1 MIRPR
6 MVTEQLRKSRL
17 ELEKLDMLREKAIK
31 LSRNWLTRC
40 RELISRARGMRD
52 LDEVERELIEIIAE
66 IKGFLSECEGK
77 MGYLDPALRNI
88 VSDPMQEAVEG
99 IVLAR
104 LLTGREVPSHEDLGV
119 GPKEYV
125 LGVGDSVG
133 ELRRVALHLLL
144 EGRITEAEQLAA
156 AMEEIYEGLNLMVF
170 PDSLVPVRRKAD
182 VARSLVEKT
191 LSEILMLRSSGGGN
205 EQGLQGT

>member
-1 MIRPR
+1 MIRPG

-17 ELEKLDMLREKAIK
+17 ELEKLDILREKAIK
-31 LSRNWLTRC
+31 SSRNWLTRC
-40 RELISRARGMRD
+40 RELISRARGMSD
-52 LDEVERELIEIIAE
+52 LDEVERELIDIIAE
-66 IKGFLSECEGK
+66 IKGFLSECERE
-77 MGYLDPALRNI
+77 MGYLDPTLRNI

-99 IVLAR
+99 IILTR
-104 LLTGREVPSHEDLGV
+104 LLTGRKVPSHEDLGV
-119 GPKEYV
+119 GPREYV
-125 LGVGDSVG
+125 LGVGDTVG

-191 LSEILMLRSSGGGN
+191 LSEILMLKSSGDGN
-205 EQGLQGT
+205 EQRLQGT

>member
-1 MIRPR
+1 

-17 ELEKLDMLREKAIK
+17 ELEKLNTLREKAIA

-40 RELISRARGMRD
+40 RELITRARSLKD
-52 LDEVERELIEIIAE
+52 LDEVERELIDIINE
-66 IKGFLSECEGK
+66 IKDFLSECKEEL
-77 MGYLDPALRNI
+77 GYLDPTLRNI

-104 LLTGREVPSHEDLGV
+104 LLARKRVPSHEELGV
-119 GPKEYV
+119 GPREYV
-125 LGVGDSVG
+125 LGIGDSVG

-144 EGRITEAEQLAA
+144 EGRVAEAERLAEM
-156 AMEEIYEGLNLMVF
+156 MEEIYEGLNLMVL

-182 VARSLVEKT
+182 LARSLVEKT
-191 LSEILMLRSSGGGN
+191 LSEILMLKSSGGR
-205 EQGLQGT
+205 E